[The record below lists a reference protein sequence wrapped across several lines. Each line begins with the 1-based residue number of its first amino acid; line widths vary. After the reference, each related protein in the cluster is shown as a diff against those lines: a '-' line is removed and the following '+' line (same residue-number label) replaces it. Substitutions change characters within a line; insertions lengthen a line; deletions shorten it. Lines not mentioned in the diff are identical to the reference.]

1 MVHGAFL
8 DLCKL
13 PDPGIHVQG
22 KILFQKTLEDLPCI
36 PHQRDR
42 GTEVFPDLSRIDVNV
57 DDVYL
62 FFQVLGPGNGP
73 VRDPGSHD
81 DQKIAGGYGPVGI
94 GLSVVPQHSKI

>member
-1 MVHGAFL
+1 MGPRF
-8 DLCKL
+8 
-13 PDPGIHVQG
+13 
-22 KILFQKTLEDLPCI
+22 
-36 PHQRDR
+36 
-42 GTEVFPDLSRIDVNV
+42 FPDLSRIDVNV